1 MKIIN
6 ENEHTTQRNLNGK
19 INLLNW
25 RHRSRRVARESV
37 IFAWFSIFLCSDTL
51 SGHILIRSFLF
62 IWKYCSS
69 LHVFLFFSFC
79 AVWFLNV
86 RYSIE
91 IFTHSRKKKIFP
103 NFSFLF
109 SFDRLIVPSKEN
121 TLCVPLQSFII
132 FFISLFAVFFGH
144 IMLFDSW
151 VDLISCVKFYFLV
164 SGFRASHTLLKF
176 WIVWVRKAIL

>member
-6 ENEHTTQRNLNGK
+6 ENEHTTQQNLNGK

-91 IFTHSRKKKIFP
+91 IFTHSQKKNISEFFISIF
-103 NFSFLF
+103 FW
-109 SFDRLIVPSKEN
+109 SFDRSVKKN

-132 FFISLFAVFFGH
+132 FFISLFAIFFGH

-151 VDLISCVKFYFLV
+151 VDLISCVRFYFLV
-164 SGFRASHTLLKF
+164 NGFRASHTLLKF